1 MNRLNPFRGT
11 LQLAFMLAVLH
22 TPAAT
27 GDPAA
32 AGPAPDILGISL
44 GMTPEEVRAAFKAS
58 GLPFQLTDVKTTIE
72 DLPDEPF
79 LGSIYGRRQGGDSR
93 QDQVLVNF
101 SAAPNPL
108 RVVMVTR
115 IIDYAA
121 DKGPLKLDVA
131 AALEGKYGS
140 ARQRLDRPHGID
152 MAWILTPAGIPVLDK
167 KSLCPRPKFSPD
179 PQGHIFFAGLTIQDG
194 CGVSV
199 GAEVDAANFSH
210 PTLASA
216 LWISLVDY
224 DELWKQIEKTQG
236 YIAGK
241 VQDAAKARGTPQL

>member
-1 MNRLNPFRGT
+1 MIRLNPFRVT
-11 LQLAFMLAVLH
+11 LRLAFLLAVLH

-27 GDPAA
+27 GDPVAG
-32 AGPAPDILGISL
+32 GPAPDVLGISL
-44 GMTPEEVRAAFKAS
+44 GMTPEEVRAAFKAT
-58 GLPFQLTDVKTTIE
+58 GLPFQLSEVKTTIE
-72 DLPDEPF
+72 DLPGEPF
-79 LGSIYGRRQGGDSR
+79 LGSIHGRRQGGDSR

-101 SAAPNPL
+101 SAPPNPL

-140 ARQRLDRPHGID
+140 ARQRRDRPHGID
-152 MAWILTPAGIPVLDK
+152 MSWILTPAGIPVLDK
-167 KSLCPRPKFSPD
+167 NTRCPMPHFSPD
-179 PQGHIFFAGLTIQDG
+179 PQGHIFFAGLTIEDG
-194 CGVSV
+194 CGLSV
-199 GAEVDAANFSH
+199 GAVVDASNFSH

-216 LWISLVDY
+216 LWVSLVNY

-236 YIAGK
+236 YIAGR
-241 VQDAAKARGTPQL
+241 VQEAGKARGTPQL